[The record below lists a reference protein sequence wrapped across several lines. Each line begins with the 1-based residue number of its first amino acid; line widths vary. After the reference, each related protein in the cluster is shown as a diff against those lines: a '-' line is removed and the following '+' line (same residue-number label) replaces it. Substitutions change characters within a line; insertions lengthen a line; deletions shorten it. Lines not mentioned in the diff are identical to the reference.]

1 MLNINR
7 WMEFIPAQM
16 LYEELQGFVIGR
28 RQLPQQIFDFEEDP
42 VELHADLVRFH
53 GAGAEAQRL

>member
-1 MLNINR
+1 MFNMNR

-16 LYEELQGFVIGR
+16 LYEELQCFVIGR
-28 RQLPQQIFDFEEDP
+28 RQLPQQIFHLEEDAA
-42 VELHADLVRFH
+42 ELHADLVRFH